1 VIQFGIYLPGMDS
14 GTGYAV
20 SVKIIH
26 ETVQYLQAAQPA
38 VVTQTH
44 SADSTYGDYW
54 SGQIDLNTATAP
66 PGTSAFGQA
75 PYTFLGERD
84 SKWKTPP
91 PANPIIYQL
100 MISEF
105 RDELCIPTSGDYV
118 EEIGDTQNLVGV
130 VTGVAQP
137 LRVPSNYGCVS
148 TIS

>member
-1 VIQFGIYLPGMDS
+1 
-14 GTGYAV
+14 
-20 SVKIIH
+20 
-26 ETVQYLQAAQPA
+26 

-54 SGQIDLNTATAP
+54 SGEIDLNTATA

-91 PANPIIYQL
+91 PANAIIYQL

-118 EEIGDTQNLVGV
+118 EEIEGTPNLVGV
-130 VTGVAQP
+130 VAGVAQP
-137 LRVPSNYGCVS
+137 LGVPSNYGRIW